1 MKIALF
7 LDVDKTLTRD
17 FIQHIYAKALGVEA
31 EYQELED
38 EFQLGLNA
46 DKAKAKNGISSAEF
60 GTGLSK
66 LFAAKR
72 FTRAKAEDLFHNV
85 DLWEHVDDIFK
96 WQDKGIAIYLVS
108 SGPNYYI
115 DILARRNGIP
125 PEKTKSS
132 TYYFRES
139 DGVIYKCNSVNAQD
153 KHDFVQREI
162 KKYDLTIGI
171 GDSDQHDTFVSLC
184 TISMYT
190 TMQKDYIHLTQF
202 SAVSRMLEKLLE
214 QTGPSD
220 TGMLDADTWKKIS
233 LKDAFGRLSAGLWVV
248 IVGLIIASFTFGYS
262 THDFFQLKNTPA
274 QAAQSAR

>member
-17 FIQHIYAKALGVEA
+17 FIQHIYAKELGVEA
-31 EYQELED
+31 EYQKLED
-38 EFQLGLNA
+38 AFQLGLNA
-46 DKAKAKNGISSAEF
+46 DKEKAKNGISSAEF

-66 LFAAKR
+66 LFAAKQ
-72 FTRAKAEDLFHNV
+72 FTRARAEELFYNV
-85 DLWEHVDDIFK
+85 DLWEHVDDVFK
-96 WQDKGIAIYLVS
+96 WQAKGIAVYLVS

-125 PEKTKSS
+125 TDKTKSS

-171 GDSDQHDTFVSLC
+171 GDSDRHDTFVSLC

-190 TMQKDYIHLTQF
+190 TAQKDYIQLTQF

-214 QTGPSD
+214 QSSAPD
-220 TGMLDADTWKKIS
+220 DAGMLDAETWKKVS
-233 LKDAFGRLSAGLWVV
+233 LRDAFDRLSFGLWII
-248 IVGLIIASFTFGYS
+248 IVGLIAASFSLGYS
-262 THDFFQLKNTPA
+262 THDFFQLKNPPA
-274 QAAQSAR
+274 QAAK